1 MYQVQVHSEL
11 PSNLLEYIINLES
24 FFVLSLS
31 LSLSLPLKVTFYI
44 GELCR
49 YLLAQPDRPT
59 DTQHNVHWCIGN
71 GLRPQIWTTFTKRFA
86 IPNILEFYG
95 STESNAGL
103 VNPFNKPGACGF
115 ALKIFSKLNQQL
127 LVKVSQ
133 PHKNSSLPTIS
144 SQEKKILGIQ

>member
-59 DTQHNVHWCIGN
+59 DTQHNIRLCIGN
-71 GLRPQIWTTFTKRFA
+71 GLRPQIWTAFTKRFGIA
-86 IPNILEFYG
+86 NIVEFYG
-95 STESNAGL
+95 ATEGTTFL
-103 VNPFNKPGACGF
+103 INPFNKPGACGF
-115 ALKIFSKLNQQL
+115 SLKIFTMLKQEL
-127 LVKVSQ
+127 LIKVYIVIIVAVDSGCC
-133 PHKNSSLPTIS
+133 L
-144 SQEKKILGIQ
+144 